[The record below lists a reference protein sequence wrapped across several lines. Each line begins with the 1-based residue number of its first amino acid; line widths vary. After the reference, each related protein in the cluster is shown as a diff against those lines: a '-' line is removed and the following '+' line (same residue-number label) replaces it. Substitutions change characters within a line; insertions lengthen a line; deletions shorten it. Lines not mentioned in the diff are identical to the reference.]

1 MLHITS
7 GTIKR
12 ASFDHSSTQINL
24 PSDIVKKV
32 IDWGKEVISDA
43 DIYTETGERTYGRE
57 SEIHCTVKYGLHTID
72 AEEIKNKVSEF
83 GSFDVELGEVSR
95 FTPTDKPYDV
105 VKIAVEGDGLFA
117 LNEILCELPNAD
129 DYPVY
134 KPHVTI
140 AYVKSGTNYEL
151 SGKRPFAGMQIS
163 ITEIT
168 FSPKTGDRVH
178 ISL

>member
-7 GTIKR
+7 KTIKR

-24 PSDIVKKV
+24 PPNIAEKV
-32 IDWGKEVISDA
+32 IGWGKEVISDA

-57 SEIHCTVKYGLHTID
+57 TEIHCTVKFGLHTID
-72 AEEIKNKVSEF
+72 PDDIKNKVSGF
-83 GSFDVELGEVSR
+83 GSFNIELGEVSR
-95 FTPTDKPYDV
+95 FTPADKPYDV

-117 LNEILCELPNAD
+117 LNKILCELPNAD
-129 DYPVY
+129 DHPVY

-151 SGKRPFAGMQIS
+151 SGKRPFAGIQVP

-168 FSPKTGDRVH
+168 FSPKTGDKVH